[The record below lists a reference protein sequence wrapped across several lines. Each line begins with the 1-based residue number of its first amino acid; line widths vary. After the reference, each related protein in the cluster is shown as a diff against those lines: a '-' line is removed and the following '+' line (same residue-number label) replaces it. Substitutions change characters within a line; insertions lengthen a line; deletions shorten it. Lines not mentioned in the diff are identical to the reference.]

1 MCVCVWRQRR
11 NVCGERERER
21 EREKECVCAV
31 GQWGGSEEDPRKKES
46 KIKPK
51 REVRPSSE
59 HSGEAF
65 GWTAVWG
72 RLNEA
77 KEAGWI

>member
-1 MCVCVWRQRR
+1 MCVWRQRR
-11 NVCGERERER
+11 NVCGERERERER